1 MIHFTMQTPSIPS
14 IEETQAI
21 VQEVH
26 EDLQQLRPNAILETI
41 RSWTPGLLAFSY
53 RLLYAAIIIII
64 GNRIA
69 FYLRRFLKRTF
80 DRMGIDLS
88 LSKFLISLANAI
100 TYAIVIFMAL
110 EKIGIPS
117 TSIIALL
124 GSATLAIGLSL
135 QESLGNFAGGI
146 LILVMRPFGI
156 HDYIV
161 SEGVEGKVLNI
172 GLVYTTLL
180 TIDNRRITIPNGT
193 LSNAVI
199 TNVTAQEKRRIDLT
213 IGISYSSDL
222 KQAKAI
228 LERIYKEDPQILQDE
243 PITVYVDELAES
255 SVILGSRGW
264 AATEDYWSARWRII
278 EPTKLEFD
286 AAGIEIP
293 YNQMDVNII
302 QKKEGPLN
310 N

>member
-1 MIHFTMQTPSIPS
+1 MIHFTTQTLPIPS

-21 VQEVH
+21 VQEVQ
-26 EDLQQLRPNAILETI
+26 EDLQHLRPNAILETI
-41 RSWTPGLLAFSY
+41 RSWTPGLLSFSY

-80 DRMGIDLS
+80 DRMEIDLS

-146 LILVMRPFGI
+146 LILIMRPFGV

-180 TIDNRRITIPNGT
+180 TVDNRSITIPNGT

-243 PITVYVDELAES
+243 PIAVYVDELADS
-255 SVILGSRGW
+255 SVVLGSRGW
-264 AATEDYWSARWRII
+264 AATEDYWNARWRII
-278 EPTKLEFD
+278 ERTKLEFD

-293 YNQMDVNII
+293 YNQMDVNIF
-302 QKKEGPLN
+302 QKTIDK
-310 N
+310 

>member
-1 MIHFTMQTPSIPS
+1 MIHFTINTPSIPS

-172 GLVYTTLL
+172 GHVYTTLL

-243 PITVYVDELAES
+243 PITIYVDKLAES
-255 SVILGSRGW
+255 SVVLGSRGW
-264 AATEDYWSARWRII
+264 AATEDYWDARWRII
-278 EPTKLEFD
+278 ERTKLEFD

-293 YNQMDVNII
+293 YNQMDVNIF
-302 QKKEGPLN
+302 QKTIDK
-310 N
+310 

>member
-1 MIHFTMQTPSIPS
+1 MIYFSLQTPSIPTL
-14 IEETQAI
+14 EETQAV

-26 EDLQQLRPNAILETI
+26 QDLQQLKPNAILETI
-41 RSWTPGLLAFSY
+41 RSWTPGLLSFSY

-80 DRMGIDLS
+80 DRMGMDLC

-100 TYAIVIFMAL
+100 AYAIVIFMAL

-180 TIDNRRITIPNGT
+180 TVDNRRITIPNGT

-222 KQAKAI
+222 KKAKAI
-228 LERIYKEDPQILQDE
+228 LERIYREDPQILQDE
-243 PITVYVDELAES
+243 PITVYVDQLADS

-264 AATEDYWSARWRII
+264 AATEDYWAARWRII
-278 EPTKLEFD
+278 EKTKLEFD
-286 AAGIEIP
+286 DAGIEIP
-293 YNQMDVNII
+293 YNQMDVNIF
-302 QKKEGPLN
+302 QKTIDK
-310 N
+310 

>member
-180 TIDNRRITIPNGT
+180 TIDNRRITIPNGP

-255 SVILGSRGW
+255 SVVLGSRGW
-264 AATEDYWSARWRII
+264 TATEDYWSARWRII
-278 EPTKLEFD
+278 ERTKLEFD

>member
-1 MIHFTMQTPSIPS
+1 MIYFSLQTPSIPTL
-14 IEETQAI
+14 EETQAV

-26 EDLQQLRPNAILETI
+26 QDLQQLKPNAILETI
-41 RSWTPGLLAFSY
+41 RSWTPGLLSFSY

-80 DRMGIDLS
+80 DRMGMDLG

-100 TYAIVIFMAL
+100 AYAIVIFMAL

-161 SEGVEGKVLNI
+161 PEGVEGKVLNI

-180 TIDNRRITIPNGT
+180 TVDNRRITIPNGT

-222 KQAKAI
+222 KKAKAI
-228 LERIYKEDPQILQDE
+228 LERIYREDPQILQDE
-243 PITVYVDELAES
+243 PITVYVDQLADS

-264 AATEDYWSARWRII
+264 AATEDYWVARWRII
-278 EPTKLEFD
+278 EKTKLEFD
-286 AAGIEIP
+286 DAGIEIP
-293 YNQMDVNII
+293 YNQMDVNIF
-302 QKKEGPLN
+302 QKTIDK
-310 N
+310 

>member
-1 MIHFTMQTPSIPS
+1 MIYFTAALKTPSIPTL
-14 IEETQAI
+14 EETQAI

-26 EDLQQLRPNAILETI
+26 EDLQQLKPNAILETI
-41 RSWTPGLLAFSY
+41 RSWAPGLLSLSY
-53 RLLYAAIIIII
+53 RILFAAIIIII

-80 DRMGIDLS
+80 DRMNMDLS

-161 SEGVEGKVLNI
+161 SEG
-172 GLVYTTLL
+172 
-180 TIDNRRITIPNGT
+180 
-193 LSNAVI
+193 
-199 TNVTAQEKRRIDLT
+199 
-213 IGISYSSDL
+213 
-222 KQAKAI
+222 
-228 LERIYKEDPQILQDE
+228 
-243 PITVYVDELAES
+243 
-255 SVILGSRGW
+255 
-264 AATEDYWSARWRII
+264 
-278 EPTKLEFD
+278 
-286 AAGIEIP
+286 AGFKYRPCIHYP
-293 YNQMDVNII
+293 AHR
-302 QKKEGPLN
+302 
-310 N
+310 

>member
-1 MIHFTMQTPSIPS
+1 M
-14 IEETQAI
+14 
-21 VQEVH
+21 
-26 EDLQQLRPNAILETI
+26 
-41 RSWTPGLLAFSY
+41 
-53 RLLYAAIIIII
+53 
-64 GNRIA
+64 
-69 FYLRRFLKRTF
+69 
-80 DRMGIDLS
+80 
-88 LSKFLISLANAI
+88 
-100 TYAIVIFMAL
+100 
-110 EKIGIPS
+110 
-117 TSIIALL
+117 L

-161 SEGVEGKVLNI
+161 SEGVEGQVLNI

-180 TIDNRRITIPNGT
+180 TVDNRRITIPNGT

-228 LERIYKEDPQILQDE
+228 LERIYREDPQIIQDE
-243 PITVYVDELAES
+243 PITVYVSELAES
-255 SVILGSRGW
+255 SVIIGSRGW

-278 EPTKLEFD
+278 EKPNWNLILQALKFL
-286 AAGIEIP
+286 
-293 YNQMDVNII
+293 II
-302 QKKEGPLN
+302 RWM
-310 N
+310 

>member
-1 MIHFTMQTPSIPS
+1 MIYFTAALKTPSIPTL
-14 IEETQAI
+14 EETQAI

-26 EDLQQLRPNAILETI
+26 EDLQQLKPNAILETI
-41 RSWTPGLLAFSY
+41 RSWAPGLLSLSY
-53 RLLYAAIIIII
+53 RILFAAIIIII

-80 DRMGIDLS
+80 DRMNMDLS

-161 SEGVEGKVLNI
+161 SEGVEGQVLNI
-172 GLVYTTLL
+172 GLVYTTLR
-180 TIDNRRITIPNGT
+180 TVDNRQITIPNGT

-228 LERIYKEDPQILQDE
+228 LERIYREDPQIIQDE
-243 PITVYVDELAES
+243 PITVYVSELAES
-255 SVILGSRGW
+255 SVIIGSRGW

-278 EPTKLEFD
+278 EKTKLEFD
-286 AAGIEIP
+286 TAGIEIP
-293 YNQMDVNII
+293 YNQMDVNIF
-302 QKKEGPLN
+302 QKTIDK
-310 N
+310 

>member
-1 MIHFTMQTPSIPS
+1 MIHFTINTPSIPS

-243 PITVYVDELAES
+243 PITVYVDKLAES
-255 SVILGSRGW
+255 SVVLGSRGW
-264 AATEDYWSARWRII
+264 AATEDYWDARWRII
-278 EPTKLEFD
+278 ERTKLEFD

-293 YNQMDVNII
+293 YNQMDVNIF
-302 QKKEGPLN
+302 QKTIDK
-310 N
+310 

>member
-1 MIHFTMQTPSIPS
+1 MIHFTLQTPSIPTL
-14 IEETQAI
+14 EETQAI

-26 EDLQQLRPNAILETI
+26 EDLQQLKPNAILETI
-41 RSWTPGLLAFSY
+41 RSWTPGLLSLSY
-53 RLLYAAIIIII
+53 RVLYAAVIIII

-80 DRMGIDLS
+80 DHMNMDLS

-161 SEGVEGKVLNI
+161 SEGVEGQVLNI

-180 TIDNRRITIPNGT
+180 TVDNRRITIPNGT

-199 TNVTAQEKRRIDLT
+199 TNVTAQ
-213 IGISYSSDL
+213 
-222 KQAKAI
+222 
-228 LERIYKEDPQILQDE
+228 
-243 PITVYVDELAES
+243 
-255 SVILGSRGW
+255 
-264 AATEDYWSARWRII
+264 
-278 EPTKLEFD
+278 
-286 AAGIEIP
+286 
-293 YNQMDVNII
+293 
-302 QKKEGPLN
+302 
-310 N
+310 

>member
-1 MIHFTMQTPSIPS
+1 MIYFSLQTPSIPTL
-14 IEETQAI
+14 EETQAV

-26 EDLQQLRPNAILETI
+26 QDLQQLKPNAILETI
-41 RSWTPGLLAFSY
+41 RSWTPGLLSFSY

-80 DRMGIDLS
+80 DRMGMDLG

-100 TYAIVIFMAL
+100 AYAIVIFMAL

-180 TIDNRRITIPNGT
+180 TVDNRRITIPNGT

-222 KQAKAI
+222 KKAKAI
-228 LERIYKEDPQILQDE
+228 LERIYREDPQILQDE
-243 PITVYVDELAES
+243 PITVYVDQLADS

-264 AATEDYWSARWRII
+264 AATEDHWAARWRII
-278 EPTKLEFD
+278 EKTKLEFD
-286 AAGIEIP
+286 DAGIEIP
-293 YNQMDVNII
+293 YNQMDVNIF
-302 QKKEGPLN
+302 QKTIDK
-310 N
+310 

>member
-1 MIHFTMQTPSIPS
+1 MIHFTINTPSIPS

-243 PITVYVDELAES
+243 PITIYVDKLAES
-255 SVILGSRGW
+255 SVVLGSRGW
-264 AATEDYWSARWRII
+264 AATEDYWDARWRII
-278 EPTKLEFD
+278 ERTKLEFD

-293 YNQMDVNII
+293 YNQMDVNIF
-302 QKKEGPLN
+302 QKTIDK
-310 N
+310 

>member
-1 MIHFTMQTPSIPS
+1 
-14 IEETQAI
+14 
-21 VQEVH
+21 
-26 EDLQQLRPNAILETI
+26 
-41 RSWTPGLLAFSY
+41 
-53 RLLYAAIIIII
+53 
-64 GNRIA
+64 
-69 FYLRRFLKRTF
+69 
-80 DRMGIDLS
+80 
-88 LSKFLISLANAI
+88 
-100 TYAIVIFMAL
+100 MAL

-243 PITVYVDELAES
+243 PITIYVDKLAES
-255 SVILGSRGW
+255 SVVLGSRGW
-264 AATEDYWSARWRII
+264 AATEDYWDARWRII
-278 EPTKLEFD
+278 ERTKLEFD

-293 YNQMDVNII
+293 YNQMDVNIF
-302 QKKEGPLN
+302 QKTIDK
-310 N
+310 

>member
-1 MIHFTMQTPSIPS
+1 MIHFTLQTPSIPTL
-14 IEETQAI
+14 EETQAI

-26 EDLQQLRPNAILETI
+26 EDLQQLKPNAILETI
-41 RSWTPGLLAFSY
+41 RSWTPGLLSLSY
-53 RLLYAAIIIII
+53 RVLYAAVIIII

-80 DRMGIDLS
+80 DRMNMDLS

-243 PITVYVDELAES
+243 PITIYVDKLAES
-255 SVILGSRGW
+255 SVVLGSRGW
-264 AATEDYWSARWRII
+264 AATEDYWDARWRII
-278 EPTKLEFD
+278 ERTKLEFD

-293 YNQMDVNII
+293 YNQMDVNIF
-302 QKKEGPLN
+302 QKTIDK
-310 N
+310 

>member
-1 MIHFTMQTPSIPS
+1 MIHFTINTPSIPS

-88 LSKFLISLANAI
+88 LGKFLISLANAI

-243 PITVYVDELAES
+243 PITIYVDKLAES
-255 SVILGSRGW
+255 SVVLGSRGW
-264 AATEDYWSARWRII
+264 AATEDYWDARWRII
-278 EPTKLEFD
+278 ERTKLEFD

-293 YNQMDVNII
+293 YNQMDVNIF
-302 QKKEGPLN
+302 QKTIDK
-310 N
+310 